1 MEAGYLTYF
10 DWLGAAPEIDQA
22 AVADTVEAAARAL
35 PNPTPERIDELIRS
49 LVKGKTDDRQLDEC
63 TLTFRQVDTIC
74 RVFEQVLS
82 GVFHQ
87 RIAYPKIDIPNR
99 GPVDIPAPSAG
110 PATSSGE
117 DIGEAIK

>member
-1 MEAGYLTYF
+1 MRRKT
-10 DWLGAAPEIDQA
+10 PK
-22 AVADTVEAAARAL
+22 AVVTFASTSDAMAVEAAARAL

-63 TLTFRQVDTIC
+63 PLTFRNVDTIC

-87 RIAYPKIDIPNR
+87 RIAYPKIEIPNR
-99 GPVDIPAPSAG
+99 GTVDIPAPSAG
-110 PATSSGE
+110 PLESAPQPDGTQ
-117 DIGEAIK
+117 EAAK